1 VRRVV
6 AATPWAATGALR
18 RVVATL
24 LVVAIAVAIGS
35 WAGAGGG
42 EGALPSDDDWMRSE
56 SARGRLFDRVADRVE
71 QVYWDPGRIDW
82 SSWRAAHRDEVVRAR
97 SRPALDGAFRRAF
110 DGLGDGHSRWIGR
123 PAGTVARDRRVD
135 PSTPVDLG
143 VEAIP
148 LDERGL
154 LVTRVHPGAAGD
166 VAGLQRGDVIERAN
180 GRSLREP
187 GLRWAMQDR
196 IAEALRSGVATL
208 EIERPGSGRVRLDV
222 VPAQVPPGA
231 RQRPVGTLDPASGVA
246 RLELPAFVA
255 GSAHAAH
262 AEVARLQDAGAR
274 ALVVDLRGNPGGGV
288 LEMGLLLA
296 LFLEGE
302 PVGAWTDRGPAW
314 TLRIER
320 DGGGATARLV
330 ARGGASPGR
339 DVAVER
345 IAEAAVWNGPV
356 AVLVDERSASAA
368 EATAAVLASARSAPI
383 VGTDTPGNVESVRR
397 VAFVGG
403 NEAWVAVGDLRF
415 EGGAPLAPVE
425 VDAEARLD
433 PIELARGH
441 DAPFAEAVRLLRAL
455 PWTPGRWF

>member
-1 VRRVV
+1 MTRAAGATPRTATGAFRRVV
-6 AATPWAATGALR
+6 AAALAI
-18 RVVATL
+18 VAS
-24 LVVAIAVAIGS
+24 AWIGIGV
-35 WAGAGGG
+35 GAGDA
-42 EGALPSDDDWMRSE
+42 EGTLPSDADWTRSE
-56 SARGRLFDRVADRVE
+56 SARGRLFDRIAERVE
-71 QVYWDPGRIDW
+71 QVYWDPARIDW
-82 SSWRAAHRDEVVRAR
+82 ASWRAAHRDEVVGAG
-97 SRPALDGAFRRAF
+97 SRVALDAAFRGAF

-123 PAGTVARDRRVD
+123 SPGTVVRDRPVA
-135 PSTPVDLG
+135 PSAPVDLG

-208 EIERPGSGRVRLDV
+208 EVDRPGRGRVQLEV
-222 VPAQVPPGA
+222 SPSEVPAGA
-231 RQRPVGTLDPASGVA
+231 RQRPIGTLDRASGVA
-246 RLELPAFVA
+246 RLEVPAFVA
-255 GSAHAAH
+255 GSARAAH
-262 AEVARLQDAGAR
+262 AEVARLHEAGAR

-302 PVGAWTDRGPAW
+302 PVGAWTDDGPAW

-330 ARGGASPGR
+330 ALTGPSPGR
-339 DVAVER
+339 DLGVER

-356 AVLVDERSASAA
+356 AVLVNEGSASAA

-383 VGTDTPGNVESVRR
+383 VGADTPGNVESVRR

-415 EGGAPLAPVE
+415 AGGQSLAPVE
-425 VDAEARLD
+425 VDADARLD
-433 PIELARGH
+433 PLELARGH
-441 DAPFAEAVRLLRAL
+441 DAPFAEAVRRLRTL

>member
-1 VRRVV
+1 MSRRVG
-6 AATPWAATGALR
+6 ATPSLWTGAFG

-24 LVVAIAVAIGS
+24 LVVAIALGTGA
-35 WAGAGGG
+35 WAGEGGQD
-42 EGALPSDDDWMRSE
+42 ALPSDADWTRSE
-56 SARGRLFDRVADRVE
+56 SARGRLFDRVAERVE
-71 QVYWDPGRIDW
+71 QVYWDPARIDW
-82 SSWRAAHRDEVVRAR
+82 PSWRATHRDEVVRAI
-97 SRPALDGAFRRAF
+97 SRPALDAAFRRAF

-123 PAGTVARDRRVD
+123 STGTVQRDRPAP
-135 PSTPVDLG
+135 PSAPVDLG

-154 LVTRVHPGAAGD
+154 LVTRVHPGGAAD

-180 GRSLREP
+180 GRSLLEP
-187 GLRWAMQDR
+187 GLRWEMQDR
-196 IAEALRSGVATL
+196 IAEALRSGAATL
-208 EIERPGSGRVRLDV
+208 EIDRPGRGSVRLEV
-222 VPAQVPPGA
+222 LPAQVPAGA
-231 RQRPVGTLDPASGVA
+231 RQRPLGTLDPASGVA

-255 GSAHAAH
+255 GSAQAAH

-288 LEMGLLLA
+288 LEMGLVLA
-296 LFLEGE
+296 LFLEGA

-314 TLRIER
+314 TLRIDR

-330 ARGGASPGR
+330 ALDGPSPGR

-345 IAEAAVWNGPV
+345 IAEAAAWNGPV

-368 EATAAVLASARSAPI
+368 EATAAVLGSARSAPI
-383 VGTDTPGNVESVRR
+383 VGVDTPGNVESVRR

-415 EGGAPLAPVE
+415 DDGAPLAPVE
-425 VDAEARLD
+425 VDAQARLD
-433 PIELARGH
+433 PVELARGH